1 MKRGLNNQ
9 ILKRIKKIKIFFQVG
24 IHLYMNLCPLIRQLV
39 SALVGQSFP
48 SVSGIFRRCLE
59 SVRFSIPLPPVWF
72 SLPPCGFLRPP
83 MHFSVP
89 PVHFSVPPSGHL
101 SEPLSVNSLVSQCVS
116 ELVLSVGVWNFLH
129 PPRVF
134 LSPPLLVHNPIICPL
149 LLCTFLPFPTPLPQ
163 TFSAYFQPLFVRFVR
178 CPLFLRFCSVLFC
191 LSPTVYVFHL
201 SPLKC
206 FFIINYGGV
215 EVGLG
220 CPPTATM
227 L

>member
-1 MKRGLNNQ
+1 MKLRQFSIQSLSSFWHQ
-9 ILKRIKKIKIFFQVG
+9 QSSL
-24 IHLYMNLCPLIRQLV
+24 QLV
-39 SALVGQSFP
+39 GVRRSSGND
-48 SVSGIFRRCLE
+48 VSGRHFHRYSSSFFLGGHP
-59 SVRFSIPLPPVWF
+59 PLY
-72 SLPPCGFLRPP
+72 
-83 MHFSVP
+83 
-89 PVHFSVPPSGHL
+89 
-101 SEPLSVNSLVSQCVS
+101 EPLSVNSLVSQCVS

-134 LSPPLLVHNPIICPL
+134 LSPPFLVHNPIICPL